1 MEKPK
6 SFAYI
11 IFCLTICLAF
21 AVGSNYFINTITQ
34 ANMIYNSREPRK
46 IGATYMTYN
55 NTFYSVVNDEISK
68 VVKEHGD
75 QLITLDSAMSLKK
88 QKEQIQYLMDQQ
100 VEALVITPVDYEGLK
115 EDLKLVYKK
124 HIPVIIVDTEV
135 KHNKNVTY
143 SIVSDNYDAG
153 VQCAKDMMTKLNHA
167 NIVLLQHS
175 TTRSGYLRIKG
186 FEDTIQSNENY
197 KVIKRMEC
205 EGQLEVAMPK
215 MESFIQEGKDF
226 DVVMCL
232 NDPSA
237 MGAMAALSANNMLDG
252 KFVYGIDGTP
262 EAKEMVAE
270 GKMAAT
276 VAQSPK
282 TFGKKA
288 GEVIYKLFSQ
298 ETIKNKNEMR
308 PVQIITKENVQDYST
323 EGWQ

>member
-252 KFVYGIDGTP
+252 KFVYGIDGAP

-298 ETIKNKNEMR
+298 ETIKNKNEMS